1 MRFIEI
7 HVDAV
12 LDPRYISSLRDVM
25 QRRGVQGGVRI
36 WQPQP
41 SWSERVRA
49 SCVRRLCELEWRM
62 CRALGRQSPVE
73 LIYAARPHEAAS
85 ESSPEEALPS
95 ALVLFNSEAE
105 LPLHVLRSTGAG
117 AVVVRFPKAAR
128 SDLIGL
134 DEVCAEA
141 QLVSVLIDV
150 WRPGDQAPHV
160 TDLKI
165 KTSFTL
171 SMTQEMVMRKTIS
184 AVADCLWRLQEGI
197 ALPAD
202 FAAQALAWPPLCS
215 EQKAPKDAVA
225 TPSGLWPLV
234 RYLWLMAERTAG
246 KAVEKFRGDRTQ
258 WFVQLSRSSWRQH
271 EPSRLQPLS
280 NPQDH
285 YRADPFVVS
294 HQGRTVIY
302 VEEFS
307 NETQLGHI
315 AALQVS
321 DSGAVTDLGVCL
333 REPFHLSFPYVFRWH
348 GQLYMCP
355 ESNHARQ
362 IRVYRCESFP
372 MKWVLDTVIM
382 ENIAACDSML
392 FEKDGRWWLLANLD
406 SSGLDIDFCSELY
419 LFWADSP
426 LSTQWTAHPLNPVVR
441 DGRKAR
447 NGGIVF
453 EDGRIYRVAQ
463 GHSYRIYGQSHA
475 VYEITVLNETDYQ
488 EVPAHRNM
496 PPVGSLGAHHLSSTG
511 EWTVSDSL
519 MRRQA

>member
-12 LDPRYISSLRDVM
+12 LDPRYISSLRDVLS
-25 QRRGVQGGVRI
+25 RRGIQGGVRI

-41 SWSERVRA
+41 SWLERARSA
-49 SCVRRLCELEWRM
+49 CARRLCEFEWRM
-62 CRALGRQSPVE
+62 CRALGRHSPVE
-73 LIYAARPHEAAS
+73 LIYAARPQDDELDFHAG
-85 ESSPEEALPS
+85 EALPS

-105 LPLHVLRSTGAG
+105 LPLHVLRGTGAG
-117 AVVVRFPKAAR
+117 AVVVRFPKAAH

-134 DEVCAEA
+134 SEVCAENE
-141 QLVSVLIDV
+141 LVSVLIDV
-150 WRPGDQAPHV
+150 WRPGDRAPNV

-184 AVADCLWRLQEGI
+184 AVADCLWRLQEGM

-202 FAAQALAWPPLCS
+202 FTQQPADSSSSVPAPRASSAAP
-215 EQKAPKDAVA
+215 AV
-225 TPSGLWPLV
+225 SGGWTLV
-234 RYLWLMAERTAG
+234 RYLWLMAKRTVG
-246 KAVEKFRGDRTQ
+246 KAIDKIRGDRTQ
-258 WFVQLSRSSWRQH
+258 WLVQLSRSSWRQH
-271 EPSRLQPLS
+271 EPSRLQTLS

-285 YRADPFVVS
+285 YRADPFVVT
-294 HQGRTVIY
+294 HQGRTVIF
-302 VEEFS
+302 VEEFA
-307 NETQLGHI
+307 NETQRGHI
-315 AALQVS
+315 AAVQVS
-321 DSGAVTDLGVCL
+321 DSGAVADLGVCL
-333 REPFHLSFPYVFRWH
+333 REPFHLSFPYVFRWQ

-372 MKWVLDTVIM
+372 MNWVLDTVIM
-382 ENIAACDSML
+382 DNVAACDSML
-392 FEKDGRWWLLANLD
+392 FEKDGRWWMLANLD

-426 LSTQWTAHPLNPVVR
+426 LSTQWTAHPMNPVVR

-447 NGGIVF
+447 NGGIVV

-463 GHSYRIYGQSHA
+463 GHSYWVYGQSHA
-475 VYEITVLNETDYQ
+475 VYEITVLNETEYQ
-488 EVPAHRNM
+488 EVPAHRNL
-496 PPVGSLGAHHLSSTG
+496 PPVGSLGAHHLSTTG